1 VEGRVAQGRAAT
13 GIPRSDPH
21 WLDLLPAALIGAGLV
36 AAALAAYWLPG
47 SVRIYNHF
55 VWQAAAF
62 LDGQAAVPW
71 PVPGN
76 NFQDFFPLTDADG
89 NRTGFGLLP
98 FPPLPAIVLMPF
110 VALWGLATDER
121 AISVVVGAIDV
132 GLCWWALGRLPIDRR
147 VRLAVTIF
155 FGFGTVLWYAA
166 GLGTTWFFAHVVAL
180 APLLAA
186 VGLALGGD
194 RSFEAD
200 AVPEPELDVDELHV
214 DEPATERGGAGGAA
228 DGDGRGRP
236 LGEVVAGALREAA
249 GETLGGLRA
258 PLAFIDRR
266 QFAAGLLFG
275 LACTARLTIV
285 FGAPFFMLVGSGGSL
300 ARRSVS
306 AGLGAIIPVGLLLAY
321 NMVTTGQLFH
331 PGYEYLYQLEAHGYQ
346 ALGYNPAWAI
356 EDIRYLPQ
364 NLGIMFLS
372 TPAILPSHGLDAFG
386 GATDPLCAAAGSARG
401 LFDPACPIAIPKAIG
416 MSMILTSPAYLYLI
430 PALSRFGRSRLVAG
444 AALAVAS
451 IALVNLMHFSQGWV
465 QFGYRFSNDFVVF
478 ALPLVALGM
487 ARRGG
492 VGLLAGWLVGASVA
506 INFWGMTWGN
516 LFGW

>member
-1 VEGRVAQGRAAT
+1 MEGRVAQGRAAT
-13 GIPRSDPH
+13 RIPRNDLH
-21 WLDLLPAALIGAGLV
+21 WLDILPSALIGAGLV
-36 AAALAAYWLPG
+36 VAALAAYWLPG

-62 LDGQAAVPW
+62 LDGQAAIPW

-76 NFQDFFPLTDADG
+76 NFQDFFPLTDAAG

-121 AISVVVGAIDV
+121 AVSVVVGAIDV
-132 GLCWWALGRLPIDRR
+132 GLCWWMLGRLPVDRM

-155 FGFGTVLWYAA
+155 FGFGTVVWYAA

-194 RSFEAD
+194 RSFAAD
-200 AVPEPELDVDELHV
+200 AEPDPGGELEEAHDNAD
-214 DEPATERGGAGGAA
+214 AAGAEA
-228 DGDGRGRP
+228 GRP
-236 LGEVVAGALREAA
+236 LGVVIVDSLPAALAETVAGLRS
-249 GETLGGLRA
+249 
-258 PLAFIDRR
+258 PLAFVDRR
-266 QFAAGLLFG
+266 QFVAGLLFG

-300 ARRSVS
+300 ARRSIS

-321 NMVTTGQLFH
+321 NIATTGQLFH
-331 PGYEYLYQLEAHGYQ
+331 PGYEYLYQLEANGYR
-346 ALGYNPAWAI
+346 ALGYNPAWSI
-356 EDIRYLPQ
+356 EDVRYLPQ

-386 GATDPLCAAAGSARG
+386 GATEALCAAENSARG
-401 LFDPACPIAIPKAIG
+401 LFDPACPIAIPRAIG
-416 MSMILTSPAYLYLI
+416 MSIILTSPAFLYLV
-430 PALSRFGRSRLVAG
+430 PALGRIGRSRLVAG
-444 AALAVAS
+444 AALAVVSVA
-451 IALVNLMHFSQGWV
+451 IVNLMHFSQGWV

-478 ALPLVALGM
+478 AVPLVALGM

-492 VGLLAGWLVGASVA
+492 VRLLAGWLVGASVA
-506 INFWGMTWGN
+506 INFWGVTWGN